1 MEVNWN
7 NRIFKR
13 NICSLTADC
22 MLLNGRSDLNPIKV
36 VNYSEGG
43 IGLIS
48 NKLLKIGSQQVIVV
62 NGKCNEDNFHE
73 CLSIRM
79 VSVAEVIWVQKIFGN
94 KSTAFNT
101 GVKYSFIP

>member
-1 MEVNWN
+1 
-7 NRIFKR
+7 
-13 NICSLTADC
+13 
-22 MLLNGRSDLNPIKV
+22 MLLNGRSELNRIRV
-36 VNYSEGG
+36 VNYSDGG

-62 NGKCNEDNFHE
+62 NGKCNKDYFHE
-73 CLSIRM
+73 SLSIRM
-79 VSVAEVIWVQKIFGN
+79 VSVAEVIWVQKISEN